1 LAAELYKTC
10 TVIFNIADAPMQ
22 AIIHHPHERLS
33 HDIGAVPVKEPRRA
47 DGMRPAAGQRFPLER
62 PSTAVHHRLM
72 KQHNDNIALLIDSDN
87 ASHNG
92 IDPVL
97 TALAELGTVNIRR
110 AYGNWTKAA
119 LKGWERI
126 LHKYGIEPQQQFDMT
141 KGKNATDMKMT
152 IDAMD
157 LLFRGNVTGFGI
169 MSSDSDFM
177 PLAMRIRQE
186 GLPVYGFGSA
196 KTPEAFK
203 QACSRFIDVDALIEV
218 DKRNRGGTKSDV
230 KTAARAEAPGG
241 ASDSS
246 GKVDDELL
254 NLLID
259 AYQATKRDAEGYA
272 SLSEVGKI
280 AGNRSSFD
288 VRNYGFARLSE
299 MFESVPNFQ
308 TRRDEHGHLFV
319 KRLR

>member
-1 LAAELYKTC
+1 M
-10 TVIFNIADAPMQ
+10 N
-22 AIIHHPHERLS
+22 
-33 HDIGAVPVKEPRRA
+33 
-47 DGMRPAAGQRFPLER
+47 
-62 PSTAVHHRLM
+62 
-72 KQHNDNIALLIDSDN
+72 QHNDNIALLIDSDN

-92 IDPVL
+92 LDPVL

-110 AYGNWTKAA
+110 AYGNWTKSA
-119 LKGWERI
+119 LKGWEKI
-126 LHKYGIEPQQQFDMT
+126 LHKYGVEPQQQFDMT

-177 PLAMRIRQE
+177 PLAMRIRQD

-203 QACSRFIDVDALIEV
+203 QACTRFIDVDALIKA
-218 DKRNRGGTKSDV
+218 DQRNRAGTKSGV
-230 KTAARAEAPGG
+230 KTAASTETAK
-241 ASDSS
+241 DSGDS
-246 GKVDDELL
+246 NGKVDEELL

-288 VRNYGFARLSE
+288 VRNYGFSRLSE
-299 MFESVPNFQ
+299 MFESVANFQ
-308 TRRDEHGHLFV
+308 TKRDGNGQLFV

>member
-1 LAAELYKTC
+1 M
-10 TVIFNIADAPMQ
+10 N
-22 AIIHHPHERLS
+22 
-33 HDIGAVPVKEPRRA
+33 
-47 DGMRPAAGQRFPLER
+47 
-62 PSTAVHHRLM
+62 
-72 KQHNDNIALLIDSDN
+72 QHNDNIALLIDSDN

-92 IDPVL
+92 LDPVL

-110 AYGNWTKAA
+110 AYGNWRKQS
-119 LKGWERI
+119 LKGWVDI
-126 LHKYGIEPQQQFDMT
+126 LHKYGVEPQQQFDMT

-157 LLFRGNVTGFGI
+157 LLFRGKVTGFGI

-203 QACSRFIDVDALIEV
+203 QACSRFIDVDALIKA
-218 DKRNRGGTKSDV
+218 DKRHRVSSKSDV
-230 KTAARAEAPGG
+230 KSSAKPEAANG
-241 ASDSS
+241 AGESS
-246 GKVDDELL
+246 RKVDEELL
-254 NLLID
+254 NLLVD

-288 VRNYGFARLSE
+288 VRNYGFSRLSE
-299 MFESVPNFQ
+299 MFEEVPNFQ
-308 TRRDEHGHLFV
+308 TKRDENGQLFV